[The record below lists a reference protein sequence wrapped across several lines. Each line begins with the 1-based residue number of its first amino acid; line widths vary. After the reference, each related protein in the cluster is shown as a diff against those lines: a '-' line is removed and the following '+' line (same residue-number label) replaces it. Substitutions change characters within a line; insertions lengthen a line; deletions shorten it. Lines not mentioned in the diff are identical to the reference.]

1 MAADQH
7 LALPPGNPVTRA
19 TVRSTRPAARG
30 PRAIVRVMC
39 GLPAEVEYRYVA
51 GSPHGPIECTKIRCP
66 VGHWFN
72 GTVEDLAIGRAP
84 ASCREGAYPASPP
97 RS

>member
-1 MAADQH
+1 MDTNEIF
-7 LALPPGNPVTRA
+7 LDC
-19 TVRSTRPAARG
+19 PAYLDDHGRI
-30 PRAIVRVMC
+30 RC

-51 GSPHGPIECTKIRCP
+51 VSLHGPIESTKIRCP